1 VGSHGTHIKETVEL
15 DPAAVRSGTAKLDSR
30 RRLNTVFPGCSPTA
44 ISQCLYGSVSMEA
57 QDINS
62 QYHSLQL
69 SLERRVSNGLT
80 ILTSYTY
87 SKSIDDLP
95 QGGGVA
101 DIGADNASARPWDDA
116 LRHRSDRGPS
126 DFDHTHNFVASY
138 VWQLP
143 KMSGLNSFVRRAF
156 GDWEQSGQVA
166 LQTGAPFTVLS
177 GLSAGSDLSQTGI
190 AHDRATYIGGSLTG
204 PGACAA
210 TKATQNCVD
219 FLNVAPNAV
228 PNPNNPGK
236 TIPNPALIGTF
247 GNMGKNSL
255 HGPGLYVWNVGLFKN
270 FLFTERWRLQFR
282 AEFFNVFNRA
292 NFNNPNASLN
302 NLTNFGTITSTLVSG
317 GDPRIGQL
325 ALKLFF

>member
-1 VGSHGTHIKETVEL
+1 
-15 DPAAVRSGTAKLDSR
+15 
-30 RRLNTVFPGCSPTA
+30 
-44 ISQCLYGSVSMEA
+44 MES

-62 QYHSLQL
+62 EYHSLQL

-80 ILTSYTY
+80 ILASYTY

-101 DIGADNASARPWDDA
+101 DIGADNASARPWDDS
-116 LRHRSDRGPS
+116 LRHAFDRGPS
-126 DFDHTHNFVASY
+126 DFDHKHNFVASY

-143 KMSGLNSFVRRAF
+143 RMSNRNSLLRRAF
-156 GDWEQSGQVA
+156 GDWEQSGQVSA
-166 LQTGAPFTVLS
+166 QTGAPFTVLS
-177 GLSAGSDLSQTGI
+177 GLSAGSDLSQTGLG
-190 AHDRATYIGGSLTG
+190 HDRATYVGGPLIG

-210 TKATQNCVD
+210 AKATQNCVD
-219 FLNVAPNAV
+219 FLNVAAFAPNSV
-228 PNPNNPGK
+228 PNPASPGK
-236 TIPNPALIGTF
+236 TMLNPALIGTF

-255 HGPGLYVWNVGLFKN
+255 YGPGFYDWNVGLFKN
-270 FLFTERWRLQFR
+270 FLFTERWRMQFR

-292 NFNNPNASLN
+292 NFNNPNTSLN
-302 NLTNFGTITSTLVSG
+302 NLSTFGTITAA